1 MKNRTLVT
9 ALRQF
14 NPELS
19 VSLKANLQYGC
30 EEVGSGSGEYE
41 GLQFTQDY
49 TISWNEGYL
58 SVDNGSYKVKDLIN
72 VLLEKTLSEISDT
85 DFDLRPGE
93 LRNGNPDYTTT
104 WVGDEPDEDAMPDD
118 SELYNI
124 MSIDDTEYKWDGANT
139 IDIEVYY
146 KDQYCDDATIPFVLF
161 DDEVDEEPDPM
172 IEVKKKKAVP
182 KNK

>member
-1 MKNRTLVT
+1 MDVR
-9 ALRQF
+9 RQ
-14 NPELS
+14 
-19 VSLKANLQYGC
+19 V
-30 EEVGSGSGEYE
+30 
-41 GLQFTQDY
+41 
-49 TISWNEGYL
+49 
-58 SVDNGSYKVKDLIN
+58 
-72 VLLEKTLSEISDT
+72 
-85 DFDLRPGE
+85 
-93 LRNGNPDYTTT
+93 TT

-172 IEVKKKKAVP
+172 DEVKKK
-182 KNK
+182 